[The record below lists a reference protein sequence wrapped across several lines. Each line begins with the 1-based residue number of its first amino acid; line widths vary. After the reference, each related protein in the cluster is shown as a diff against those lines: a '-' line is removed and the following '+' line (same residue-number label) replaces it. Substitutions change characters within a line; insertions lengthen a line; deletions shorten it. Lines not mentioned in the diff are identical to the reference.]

1 MQHKLKSL
9 FGTKEFYKRVLLIA
23 LPVML
28 QQGITSFVSL
38 LDNIMVGNYDDLAM
52 TGVGV
57 TNQIYFVLQI
67 VIIGGLAASGIFLA
81 QYFGAKNDEGMR
93 NCFRFK
99 IQYGLIVLVI
109 STILLTTQ
117 YEFFIDCFLTNP
129 ATEEEK
135 IIIFSYA
142 KDYLFYM
149 LAGII
154 PFIITQIY
162 ASSLREIGDAKL
174 PFISG
179 VAAVGVNFIINY
191 LLIEGHF
198 GCPRLGVLGAALGTI
213 SARIVECLIIVI
225 VTHIKIKKY
234 SFIKGVYKTIWV
246 PIELQNRIVIKGAP
260 LVLNEFMW
268 SLGMTVLMILYS
280 KRGTDVLQAMNIS
293 STITN
298 LFFIVFNALA
308 TAISIIVGQSLGAGK
323 LNEAYDG
330 AKKLLAFAVIVC
342 FIAGIILA
350 SISYFVPMIYKDV
363 PRNSQLLATYFMLV
377 VALCIPIFGFNSG
390 CFFTLRAGGVTVV
403 TFLFDSFYVWVICI
417 PATVLFVNFTMM
429 NIVLLYLLV
438 QLLDFD
444 KSIIGFFM
452 IKSKVWVKN
461 LAEQQKV

>member
-9 FGTKEFYKRVLLIA
+9 FGTKEFYKRVIMIA

-57 TNQIYFVLQI
+57 ANQIYFVLQI

-81 QYFGAKNDEGMR
+81 QYYGAKNDEGMK

-99 IQYGLIVLVI
+99 VQFGLIVLVI
-109 STILLTTQ
+109 ALFLLITN
-117 YEFFIDCFLTNP
+117 YEFFINCFLTNP
-129 ATEEEK
+129 ATEEERQ
-135 IIIFSYA
+135 IIFGYS
-142 KDYLFYM
+142 KNYLFYM
-149 LAGII
+149 LAGIV

-174 PFISG
+174 PFLAGAI
-179 VAAVGVNFIINY
+179 AVVVNFVINF
-191 LLIEGHF
+191 LLIEGNF
-198 GCPRLGVLGAALGTI
+198 GCPRLGVLGAAIGTI
-213 SARIVECLIIVI
+213 AARIVECLIVVT
-225 VTHIKIKKY
+225 VTHIKANNYPFIKK
-234 SFIKGVYKTIWV
+234 VYKTIWV

-268 SLGMTVLMILYS
+268 ALGMTMLMILYS

-298 LFFIVFNALA
+298 LFFIIFTALA

-323 LNEAYDG
+323 LKEAYED
-330 AKKLLAFAVIVC
+330 AKKLLTFAVITC

-350 SISYFVPMIYKDV
+350 SISYFVPKIYKDV
-363 PRNSQLLATYFMLV
+363 SPNSQLLATYFMLV
-377 VALCIPIFGFNSG
+377 VAVCISSFGFNCG
-390 CFFTLRAGGVTVV
+390 CFFTLRAGGVTIV
-403 TFLFDSFYVWVICI
+403 TFLFDSLFVWLICI
-417 PATVLFVNFTMM
+417 PITALLVNFTSM
-429 NIVLLYLLV
+429 NIVLIYLIV
-438 QLLDFD
+438 QSLDLG

-461 LAEQQKV
+461 LAVSQTA